1 MNKLAILAAV
11 LAVPPVV
18 AVSLMLFI
26 RHTSNAIPLPEPT
39 PEKPKELTGRERRG
53 ALAWWSDVQR
63 ALDRRVPDPVHW
75 GAWQFWP
82 LVVGVETPP
91 PPDHHELVL
100 QKGLGWAKTH
110 RITPLDVRLP
120 LHPDS
125 PDASVQ
131 IKYLDLSGRVGWV
144 LLQCKAGLPAEGSAC
159 QIAP

>member
-39 PEKPKELTGRERRG
+39 PEKPKELTGRERLVMGRALKG
-53 ALAWWSDVQR
+53 ALLLYLLA
-63 ALDRRVPDPVHW
+63 W

>member
-39 PEKPKELTGRERRG
+39 PEKPKELTGRERR
-53 ALAWWSDVQR
+53 
-63 ALDRRVPDPVHW
+63 